1 MRQQP
6 WKSKLPGYSSDRTQD
21 HNSDE
26 FLNFLP
32 YSGKQERNN
41 LKDENVSTSIQKY
54 FKLRPYWYFFFPC
67 KYWYNATEITHFFYG
82 ATTNSATG
90 PPHCPGF
97 TIISDTRINSVGLLW
112 TSDQPRSRDLY
123 LTTLNTHKWQTSMLP
138 PAGFEPAIPA
148 NEWPQTHVLE
158 RAATETGCYLL
169 VNGFQDAFTFL

>member
-97 TIISDTRINSVGLLW
+97 TIISDTQYSVGLLW
-112 TSDQPRSRDLY
+112 TSDHPVAETSTWQHKSLSRNKYPCPLRDSNLQSLQLSGRS
-123 LTTLNTHKWQTSMLP
+123 LTL
-138 PAGFEPAIPA
+138 
-148 NEWPQTHVLE
+148 
-158 RAATETGCYLL
+158 
-169 VNGFQDAFTFL
+169 